1 MMTATLRK
9 SRMIDMLAQPKTQN
23 SRSFASAPA
32 LEDKILERILRKMSQ
47 DSFDY
52 LKQRDDFRDLS
63 FSLPAGS
70 LLHDEED

>member
-52 LKQRDDFRDLS
+52 LK
-63 FSLPAGS
+63 
-70 LLHDEED
+70 